1 MHRGPADAVLPG
13 DLADAPSVLM
23 VSEDAVAIEIERW
36 SSDVPA
42 FEARPPHTAADALDD
57 QRPFQLRDSADDDGD
72 GAAQRAAR
80 IKVLAERY
88 ELDSEPAQLVQDLK
102 QVPG

>member
-23 VSEDAVAIEIERW
+23 VSEDTVAIEIERW

-42 FEARPPHTAADALDD
+42 FQTRSSHAAADALDD
-57 QRPFQLRDSADDDGD
+57 QRPFQLRDGTDDDGD

-102 QVPG
+102 QMPG